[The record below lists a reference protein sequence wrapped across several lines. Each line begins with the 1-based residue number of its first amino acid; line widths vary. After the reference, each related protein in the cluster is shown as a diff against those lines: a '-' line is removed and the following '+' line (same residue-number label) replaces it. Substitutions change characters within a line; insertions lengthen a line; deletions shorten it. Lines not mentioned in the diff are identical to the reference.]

1 MSLTIGQIING
12 KYRIVRLLGEGGMGS
27 VYEAVHEGLRSR
39 VAVKALHPELANS
52 GVGPRFLQEA
62 RAAALIQSPHVVRV
76 ADVDQ
81 MPDGVPY
88 MVLEYLEGH
97 TLQQLYEQLYR
108 EGKSLPYADA
118 LDYAMQMFDGVEAAH
133 VAGIVHRDLKPDNV
147 MITTTPK
154 GAALLKLVDFGIAKV
169 EDKSDPRSVRT
180 RAGVIMGTPEYMAP
194 EQVYSAETADA
205 RTDVFSLGVIV
216 FEMLAGR
223 RPVAGD
229 EPQEIAI
236 AYLTGEVARL
246 RDLVPTIPLEIDAA
260 VHRAMSPKPADRL
273 QNVHQFR
280 EAIEP
285 FALAM
290 RPPAQS
296 RLSLPSAAISPGYP
310 GASYSVN
317 GKGTAPMS
325 VVPTPSVRAIP
336 ETRVP
341 SSASLAEAQ
350 APRGPQG
357 AEPARPRPYG
367 DPASPYSVSNSY
379 PGAPGVSLPPV
390 STPQF
395 PYGGSASL
403 VTPPPRSAPKGPSR
417 ALIAGIV
424 AIVIAVVSGVI
435 LWSIYYFT
443 DVFDDPR
450 PAVKKPAPTPALPK
464 TAKPVTTKPLRPS
477 K

>member
-1 MSLTIGQIING
+1 MSLSIGQVING

-27 VYEAVHEGLRSR
+27 VYEAMHEGLRSR
-39 VAVKALHPELANS
+39 VAVKALHPELASS

-81 MPDGVPY
+81 TPDGQPY
-88 MVLEYLEGH
+88 MVLEYLEGK
-97 TLQQLYEQLYR
+97 TLQQHYEQLYR

-118 LDYAMQMFDGVEAAH
+118 LDYAMQMFEGVEAAH
-133 VAGIVHRDLKPDNV
+133 MAGIVHRDLKPDNV
-147 MITTTPK
+147 MITATSK

-194 EQVYSAETADA
+194 EQVYSAETADS
-205 RTDVFSLGVIV
+205 RTDIFSLGVIV

-229 EPQEIAI
+229 EPQEIAV
-236 AYLTGEVARL
+236 AYLTGQVARL
-246 RDLVPTIPLEIDAA
+246 SSLMPTVPPEIEAA
-260 VHRAMSPKPADRL
+260 VHRAMAPKPADRL
-273 QNVHQFR
+273 QTVQQFR

-290 RPPAQS
+290 RPPATS
-296 RLSLPSAAISPGYP
+296 RASMVLAPSSLSNL
-310 GASYSVN
+310 
-317 GKGTAPMS
+317 KGTVPMS
-325 VVPTPSVRAIP
+325 AVATPSGRAIP
-336 ETRVP
+336 ETRMP
-341 SSASLAEAQ
+341 SSASIQQ
-350 APRGPQG
+350 APAPSD
-357 AEPARPRPYG
+357 EPARPLPYG
-367 DPASPYSVSNSY
+367 DPASPYSVGNSY
-379 PGAPGVSLPPV
+379 PAAPGPSMPPV
-390 STPQF
+390 SVPQF
-395 PYGGSASL
+395 PYGSAPL
-403 VTPPPRSAPKGPSR
+403 VGPPPAHAPKGPST

-424 AIVIAVVSGVI
+424 ALVIVVVSSVI

-443 DVFDDPR
+443 DVFDDPK
-450 PAVKKPAPTPALPK
+450 PAVKKPGPKPAKPAPT
-464 TAKPVTTKPLRPS
+464 TKAPHPG